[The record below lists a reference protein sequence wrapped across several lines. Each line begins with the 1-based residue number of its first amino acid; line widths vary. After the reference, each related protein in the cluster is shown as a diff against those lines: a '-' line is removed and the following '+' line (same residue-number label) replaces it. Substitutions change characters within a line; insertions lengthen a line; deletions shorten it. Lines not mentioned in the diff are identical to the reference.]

1 MISLAASFVPAAD
14 EVWSLQHG
22 QGVESKLFRTI
33 AEQGH
38 YAGRSKPSN
47 TRQGIYAAAP
57 SGALLASINSR
68 DAGEVA
74 GMLERALERWRELE
88 PAERR
93 LAELPAADAQGWE
106 TRYPEDGLV
115 LRVVTRDVE
124 RETLPKGW
132 RATAWNQD
140 YAWFTRDE
148 VSSLVP
154 SARVGAERD
163 WPTALASRLARCHF
177 LDDVRGQVIPYEA
190 DEVERAQLES
200 KVTAVDGERLELA
213 LRGRTH
219 TSAKG
224 RWPVNGFEDSRE
236 PAQQTRGFEAELV
249 GRATF
254 DRGAGRFTRFELV
267 AVGTR
272 WGGTQFNGRGDD
284 LEPAPMGVS
293 LSLAGTTPAER
304 VVPAQ
309 VKEYGWPPP

>member
-106 TRYPEDGLV
+106 TRS
-115 LRVVTRDVE
+115 TR
-124 RETLPKGW
+124 P
-132 RATAWNQD
+132 
-140 YAWFTRDE
+140 
-148 VSSLVP
+148 SS
-154 SARVGAERD
+154 G
-163 WPTALASRLARCHF
+163 
-177 LDDVRGQVIPYEA
+177 
-190 DEVERAQLES
+190 
-200 KVTAVDGERLELA
+200 
-213 LRGRTH
+213 
-219 TSAKG
+219 
-224 RWPVNGFEDSRE
+224 
-236 PAQQTRGFEAELV
+236 
-249 GRATF
+249 
-254 DRGAGRFTRFELV
+254 
-267 AVGTR
+267 
-272 WGGTQFNGRGDD
+272 
-284 LEPAPMGVS
+284 
-293 LSLAGTTPAER
+293 
-304 VVPAQ
+304 
-309 VKEYGWPPP
+309 